1 LLIGASPAR
10 ALRRELF
17 ITAVVVAGVAAVL
30 GFARAFLPSLVHPS
44 DRSPYFLQLA
54 GPLVGVVAVMAASAL
69 YVLLRRQRE
78 RSSAAVFLSVGW
90 CLGMLLL
97 MRAAALVAPIYS
109 GASLAAAMPAAGR
122 TAPLYS
128 VATYDQTL
136 PFYLGRTVSLVEY
149 RGELDFGLRH
159 APADASLPLE
169 EFLRRWSA
177 ANSAYAVM
185 EPKVFYQLQ
194 SRGVPMR
201 EVHRDL
207 QRVLVARQ

>member
-1 LLIGASPAR
+1 V
-10 ALRRELF
+10 LF
-17 ITAVVVAGVAAVL
+17 
-30 GFARAFLPSLVHPS
+30 RW
-44 DRSPYFLQLA
+44 
-54 GPLVGVVAVMAASAL
+54 
-69 YVLLRRQRE
+69 QRE
-78 RSSAAVFLSVGW
+78 RSGAAVFLSAGW
-90 CLGMLLL
+90 CLGVLLL

-109 GASLAAAMPAAGR
+109 GASLAAAMPAAAKS
-122 TAPLYS
+122 APLYS

-136 PFYLGRTVSLVEY
+136 PFYLGRMVSLVEY

-159 APADASLPLE
+159 APPDASLNLE

-177 ANSAYAVM
+177 SDTAYAVM
-185 EPKVFYQLQ
+185 EPDVFYQLQ